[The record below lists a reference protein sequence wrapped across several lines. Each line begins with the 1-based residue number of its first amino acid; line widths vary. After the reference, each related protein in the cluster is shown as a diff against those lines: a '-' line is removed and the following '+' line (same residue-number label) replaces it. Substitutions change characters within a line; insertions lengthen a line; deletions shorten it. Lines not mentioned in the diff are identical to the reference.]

1 MGACC
6 FCLTDDSGMKIA
18 DWIALAGIFINAGI
32 GIWIVLILQ
41 NKLANKRVLKD
52 HLISEVKIINLQFQT
67 YFESLINN
75 QVKPKDV
82 IPWFKL
88 MNIKI
93 DDVMNII
100 ATRFKINKK
109 LLNPFQNDLRE
120 LITNHQDYINLYQS
134 NNPIILS
141 QNLYSMLMKFQQD
154 NNSLF
159 NSLIIE
165 INDSK

>member
-6 FCLTDDSGMKIA
+6 HCLTDDSGMKIA

-52 HLISEVKIINLQFQT
+52 HLIAEVKNISVQFQS

-75 QVKPKDV
+75 QVKAQDV
-82 IPWFKL
+82 TPWFKL

-93 DDVMNII
+93 DDVMTII
-100 ATRFKINKK
+100 AARFKINKK

-120 LITNHQDYINLYQS
+120 LITNHEDYINQYQS
-134 NNPIILS
+134 NSPIILS
-141 QNLYSMLMKFQQD
+141 QNLLSILMKFQQD

-159 NSLIIE
+159 NTLIIG